1 MALFALIMA
10 GGSGTR
16 FWPKSRKTQPK
27 QLLPILARR
36 TLLEDTVDRLEGL
49 IPPEAIFVIT
59 TAEQLAAIR
68 EVMPSISIP
77 EENVIPEPEGRDT
90 AACIGL
96 GTCLIAKRDRRATIA
111 VLPADH
117 HISPTKDF
125 QRTLSA
131 AASLAQSIGG
141 LVTFGIRPTYPA
153 TGYGYIHRGKR
164 LKDFKEAKAFKVA
177 EFKEK
182 PDKKTA
188 KKFLRSGEFY
198 WNSGIFVWKAGSIL
212 SAIEEFL
219 PPLHRGLQTINS
231 ALGTPQEAE
240 TIRQIYPRLPKIS
253 IDYGVLEKAKNVLV
267 IEAAY
272 EWDDLGAWPALVR
285 LRGADDEGNT
295 ILAKHIGIDTSDTL
309 VLAED
314 EHLVATIGTQ
324 GLIIIQTPDATL
336 VVSKARAQEVKDLVE
351 KMKEA
356 GLKEYL

>member
-1 MALFALIMA
+1 MELFALIMA
-10 GGSGTR
+10 GGVGTR
-16 FWPKSRKTQPK
+16 FWPKSRKQKPK

-36 TLLEDTVDRLEGL
+36 TLLEDTIERLEGL
-49 IPPEAIFVIT
+49 IPLEDTFIIT
-59 TAEQLAAIR
+59 TAEQLPVVKEAVA
-68 EVMPSISIP
+68 SIP
-77 EENVIPEPEGRDT
+77 EENIVPEPEGRDT
-90 AACIGL
+90 APCIGL
-96 GTCLIAKRDRRATIA
+96 GVSLIAKRDPEATIA

-131 AASLAQSIGG
+131 AASLAESSRG
-141 LVTFGIRPTYPA
+141 LITFGISPTYPA
-153 TGYGYIHRGKR
+153 TGYGYIHRGKH

-188 KKFLRSGEFY
+188 KRFLRSGEFY
-198 WNSGIFVWKAGSIL
+198 WNSGIFVWQVPTIL
-212 SAIEEFL
+212 SAIKEHL
-219 PPLHRGLQTINS
+219 PSLYRGLETIS
-231 ALGTPQEAE
+231 ASLGTSRQAE
-240 TIRQIYPRLPKIS
+240 TIRETYPHLPKIS

-267 IEAAY
+267 IEANY
-272 EWDDLGAWPALVR
+272 KWDDLGAWPALVR

-295 ILAKHIGIDTSDTL
+295 ILAKHIGIDTKDTL
-309 VLAED
+309 ILAKE

-336 VVSKARAQEVKDLVE
+336 VVPKARAQEVKDLVE